1 VETLCLDT
9 DVLIDFLRGKNEVV
23 DVIQE
28 IEKEFVLATTTVNL
42 FELYFGAYKTGK
54 EKNVEAVNE
63 LAERIEVL
71 ELNKKS
77 AELAGKI
84 MAELEKKGLE
94 IGIRDTMIAGT
105 VLESG
110 SILYT
115 RNVKHFRKIKEIKLF
130 EFKD

>member
-1 VETLCLDT
+1 METLCLDT

-23 DVIQE
+23 DIIRE

-105 VLESG
+105 LLESG

-115 RNVKHFRKIKEIKLF
+115 RNVKHFRRIKEIKLF

>member
-23 DVIQE
+23 DIIRE

-105 VLESG
+105 LLESG

-115 RNVKHFRKIKEIKLF
+115 RNVKHFRRIKEIKLF